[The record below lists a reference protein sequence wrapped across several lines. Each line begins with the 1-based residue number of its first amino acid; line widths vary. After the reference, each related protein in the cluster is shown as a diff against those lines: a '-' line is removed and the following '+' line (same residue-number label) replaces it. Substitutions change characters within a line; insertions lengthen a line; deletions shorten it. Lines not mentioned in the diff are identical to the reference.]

1 MITVYVIGCGGIGG
15 YVLDL
20 LPKTIASC
28 SIDLC
33 YTEAQVQQIMA
44 DDNLTVL
51 HSIVDTLVL
60 VDGDRFNMHNA
71 IRQEGGHGSKLVTHM
86 RKIQDSALKR
96 TFLRGMKLVGF
107 PGFIAPGNIAGI
119 IKKNVEQGEDSV
131 DWRMPLWIPGDCAV
145 VFLCVD
151 NHKTRYEVSR
161 YMETFDNCL
170 VINGG
175 NEKFRGHVTIYERRD
190 GRPLDPEIYKLYP
203 EIADNRD
210 KRPDELHCTDLAA
223 NKHDQVAVVNSMLA
237 GIMCAMFSSW
247 LRTGR
252 FNNGADSPRK
262 NEVVVDIKEMKMT
275 PLHHDR

>member
-33 YTEAQVQQIMA
+33 YTEAQVKQIMA

-60 VDGDRFNMHNA
+60 VDGDKFNMHNA

-107 PGFIAPGNIAGI
+107 PGFVSPGNIAGI
-119 IKKNVEQGEDSV
+119 NAS
-131 DWRMPLWIPGDCAV
+131 RSYTIPG
-145 VFLCVD
+145 
-151 NHKTRYEVSR
+151 TWRRY
-161 YMETFDNCL
+161 L
-170 VINGG
+170 QGVIPV
-175 NEKFRGHVTIYERRD
+175 EE
-190 GRPLDPEIYKLYP
+190 ES
-203 EIADNRD
+203 
-210 KRPDELHCTDLAA
+210 ELLEA
-223 NKHDQVAVVNSMLA
+223 
-237 GIMCAMFSSW
+237 
-247 LRTGR
+247 
-252 FNNGADSPRK
+252 
-262 NEVVVDIKEMKMT
+262 
-275 PLHHDR
+275 

>member
-33 YTEAQVQQIMA
+33 YTEAQVKQIMA

-51 HSIVDTLVL
+51 HSMVDTLVL
-60 VDGDRFNMHNA
+60 VDGDKFNMHNA

-107 PGFIAPGNIAGI
+107 
-119 IKKNVEQGEDSV
+119 QGEGSV
-131 DWRMPLWIPGDCAV
+131 DWRMPSWIPEDCAV

-175 NEKFRGHVTIYERRD
+175 NEKFRGHVTIYR
-190 GRPLDPEIYKLYP
+190 GVTFVHNIK
-203 EIADNRD
+203 N
-210 KRPDELHCTDLAA
+210 
-223 NKHDQVAVVNSMLA
+223 VA
-237 GIMCAMFSSW
+237 
-247 LRTGR
+247 
-252 FNNGADSPRK
+252 
-262 NEVVVDIKEMKMT
+262 
-275 PLHHDR
+275 